1 MGTRTLK
8 EIDLYSPVK
17 QFLETQ
23 GYEVKGEIHECDV
36 MAVRGSEEPLVIEL
50 KLAFSLDVVLQAIN
64 RLSISSV
71 VYIGIPSTCKAFRK
85 RRRRIIKLLR
95 MLGIGLILILMNS
108 KRSRVAVV
116 LDPGEYRPRI
126 HPKRQT
132 KLLGE
137 FQKRRGD
144 PMPGGSGRRGKM
156 MTAYRQ
162 KAIRIAQ
169 HLNENGPTK
178 ASIIARALGETDVR
192 QTLYR
197 NVYGWFDRL
206 GDGVYQISPRGTI
219 DLVSWNDDAL
229 NGDLIL
235 SEHGTRPDGRRK
247 GQGNK
252 KTIKKEAL

>member
-1 MGTRTLK
+1 MK

-17 QFLETQ
+17 QFLEGQ

-50 KLAFSLDVVLQAIN
+50 KLAFSLDVLLQAVN
-64 RLSISSV
+64 RLSISSY

-95 MLGIGLILILMNS
+95 MVGIGLLLILVNS
-108 KRSRVAVV
+108 KRSRVEVV

-137 FQKRRGD
+137 FEKRRGD
-144 PMPGGSGRRGKM
+144 PMPGGSGRRRKM

-169 HLNENGPTK
+169 YLTDNGPTK
-178 ASIIARALGETDVR
+178 ASVIAHTLEETEIR
-192 QTLYR
+192 PILYR

-206 GDGVYQISPRGTI
+206 GEGVYQISPRGTT
-219 DLVSWNDDAL
+219 DLTTWNDCSMA
-229 NGDLIL
+229 
-235 SEHGTRPDGRRK
+235 S
-247 GQGNK
+247 
-252 KTIKKEAL
+252 